1 MCCLFRVIHNA
12 ILPFTRPRSGS
23 LSPATRSSLPHYW
36 SGPLS
41 FPAGLFFHRGH
52 VAARRRVHPRGVRV
66 AATRL
71 GGLGRDGAACACRG
85 DRGAEAGEG
94 DPAEEEAAEVVDGDG
109 PRGIRRRPGHRQAA
123 QVLVWGKEDLDP
135 VGNTDDFIWNKDF
148 LPHMER
154 VVSNGGAD
162 TALAITRL
170 APVPRLPSFDPFV
183 AL

>member
-1 MCCLFRVIHNA
+1 
-12 ILPFTRPRSGS
+12 
-23 LSPATRSSLPHYW
+23 
-36 SGPLS
+36 
-41 FPAGLFFHRGH
+41 
-52 VAARRRVHPRGVRV
+52 
-66 AATRL
+66 
-71 GGLGRDGAACACRG
+71 
-85 DRGAEAGEG
+85 
-94 DPAEEEAAEVVDGDG
+94 
-109 PRGIRRRPGHRQAA
+109 
-123 QVLVWGKEDLDP
+123 VWGKEDLDP